1 MGSMVTDSSAPGL
14 SPKARSYTMNVAMGG
29 GAQADIIQ
37 NRYLQLAVLIFY
49 LIISFPIQTK
59 S

>member
-1 MGSMVTDSSAPGL
+1 MGSWSLIQVHLASAQNQI
-14 SPKARSYTMNVAMGG
+14 NVAMGG

-37 NRYLQLAVLIFY
+37 NRYLQLAILIFY
-49 LIISFPIQTK
+49 LIISFPVQTK